1 MNLHSHLSQEGIN
14 ACVPSCSRHVFKT
27 LWTIASQAP
36 LTMEFSRQ
44 EYWNRLQFPS
54 PGDLP
59 NPGIKLASLV
69 SSALVGG
76 VFTTSATW
84 EDQPLNKGTLQIQ
97 KSGISN
103 LIETFSNGISSGS

>member
-44 EYWNRLQFPS
+44 EYWIRLSFPP
-54 PGDLP
+54 PGNLP
-59 NPGIKLASLV
+59 DPGIKPASLLSPALAS
-69 SSALVGG
+69 GF
-76 VFTTSATW
+76 FTTSAT
-84 EDQPLNKGTLQIQ
+84 
-97 KSGISN
+97 
-103 LIETFSNGISSGS
+103 